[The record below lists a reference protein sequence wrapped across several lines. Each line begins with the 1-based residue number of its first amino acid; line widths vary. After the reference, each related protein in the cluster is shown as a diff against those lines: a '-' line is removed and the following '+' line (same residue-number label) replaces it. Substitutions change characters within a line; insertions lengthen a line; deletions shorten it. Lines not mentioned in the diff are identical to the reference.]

1 MKKYIVAFVALFIS
15 IATFSDPARTDSLCV
30 IQPNG
35 DTLWTYLHGDEFY
48 HWRSTIDGYVIVR
61 DTDNYFYYA
70 VVDADSIQASN
81 IIARNLENRS
91 VVEREFVNTNS
102 ALVQQFI
109 HSTIQDIDKT
119 IEPNDTSLLPPR
131 QDVVSNNGT
140 REPVVGTRKILTIL
154 IDFKDYS
161 FTRTQAEFDLL
172 MNREYGAVGLNNGSV
187 RRYYQENSYGQL
199 DVVSTVVG
207 PFRAEK
213 KRKEYAWKHTGKW
226 WDGTFDI
233 RRLVREAINHAKE
246 CVDFSTLD
254 GDGDGYVDCVHVVFA
269 GEGLS
274 SGSNDSYIWPHSSI
288 LQNEIE
294 EDGVKI
300 QRYMITPELYLSG
313 QIATIGTICHELG
326 HVLGAPDYYDLHSDI
341 NSNECFR
348 AIGEY
353 DVMSGGQWN
362 KSGECP
368 AHHNPYTKCYIFG
381 WDTPT
386 TITAATAEYT
396 ISSATTSKGNFYRI
410 DTQTEGEFFLLEHRS
425 YHWFDK
431 FLPITGLLIYHA
443 HKDLESAINNDED
456 INCAHPLKLYLVNAS
471 AESNPNSSPTSYAIM
486 DAKRAF
492 PGVWQNKTMFTSTTI
507 PSAKAWNGSDLGVN
521 LFFIRQTSTTDI
533 EFTVN
538 PQILGP
544 SQLCGTQDY
553 YIVGDLPDCDNV
565 IWSYSTDIAESP
577 MYPALL
583 FDEDNDAGVISIQR
597 GNTIDNPSKE
607 QDSPILRSYDL
618 INPMPFPEVPYVGAV
633 TLNATICGG
642 NDTCQLEKEII
653 LPELA
658 TPMLSE
664 TFTIWSTDETRTLHE
679 IACSSV
685 NPEYIKWY
693 VRYPNSETEE
703 EFVGRNL
710 TLKPTESGNMTVR
723 IVNDCGCSN
732 DNEVV
737 YTYSVAK
744 FRLMDF
750 PNPVI
755 TPILNIE
762 IKPIGVS
769 DEPYLVDLW
778 YHGNRVQH
786 IVTMDNSVG
795 IDVSNLPTGWYQL
808 VLSQNGE
815 TLESSNVLIQH

>member
-1 MKKYIVAFVALFIS
+1 
-15 IATFSDPARTDSLCV
+15 
-30 IQPNG
+30 
-35 DTLWTYLHGDEFY
+35 
-48 HWRSTIDGYVIVR
+48 
-61 DTDNYFYYA
+61 
-70 VVDADSIQASN
+70 
-81 IIARNLENRS
+81 
-91 VVEREFVNTNS
+91 
-102 ALVQQFI
+102 
-109 HSTIQDIDKT
+109 
-119 IEPNDTSLLPPR
+119 
-131 QDVVSNNGT
+131 
-140 REPVVGTRKILTIL
+140 
-154 IDFKDYS
+154 
-161 FTRTQAEFDLL
+161 
-172 MNREYGAVGLNNGSV
+172 
-187 RRYYQENSYGQL
+187 
-199 DVVSTVVG
+199 
-207 PFRAEK
+207 
-213 KRKEYAWKHTGKW
+213 
-226 WDGTFDI
+226 
-233 RRLVREAINHAKE
+233 
-246 CVDFSTLD
+246 
-254 GDGDGYVDCVHVVFA
+254 
-269 GEGLS
+269 
-274 SGSNDSYIWPHSSI
+274 
-288 LQNEIE
+288 
-294 EDGVKI
+294 
-300 QRYMITPELYLSG
+300 
-313 QIATIGTICHELG
+313 
-326 HVLGAPDYYDLHSDI
+326 
-341 NSNECFR
+341 
-348 AIGEY
+348 
-353 DVMSGGQWN
+353 
-362 KSGECP
+362 
-368 AHHNPYTKCYIFG
+368 
-381 WDTPT
+381 
-386 TITAATAEYT
+386 
-396 ISSATTSKGNFYRI
+396 
-410 DTQTEGEFFLLEHRS
+410 
-425 YHWFDK
+425 
-431 FLPITGLLIYHA
+431 
-443 HKDLESAINNDED
+443 
-456 INCAHPLKLYLVNAS
+456 
-471 AESNPNSSPTSYAIM
+471 
-486 DAKRAF
+486 
-492 PGVWQNKTMFTSTTI
+492 
-507 PSAKAWNGSDLGVN
+507 
-521 LFFIRQTSTTDI
+521 
-533 EFTVN
+533 
-538 PQILGP
+538 
-544 SQLCGTQDY
+544 
-553 YIVGDLPDCDNV
+553 VGDLPDSDKV

-618 INPMPFPEVPYVGAV
+618 INPMPLPEVPYVGAV

-744 FRLMDF
+744 LRLMDF
-750 PNPVI
+750 PNPVV